1 MALYEITVIDAPWQ
15 RLETYLSDT
24 QVALELFYNTFLGR
38 WALTF
43 EVAGVVVLRGR
54 RMVPGTD
61 LLAGYDLGLGR
72 LFLVNWAQDGSEP
85 GRDELPS
92 GQYRLIHDDGL

>member
-72 LFLVNWAQDGSEP
+72 LCLVNWAQDGSEP